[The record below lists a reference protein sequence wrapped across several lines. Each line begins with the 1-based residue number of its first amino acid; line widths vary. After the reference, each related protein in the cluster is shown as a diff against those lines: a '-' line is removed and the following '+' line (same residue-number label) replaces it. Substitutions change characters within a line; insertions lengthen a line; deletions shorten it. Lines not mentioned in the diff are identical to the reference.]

1 MKIESAKLV
10 KYNANTRGTSTG
22 DCTARSI
29 SLAFNIDYS
38 KVRKMMNAS
47 AKKLRYR
54 SYNYDGNV
62 NTVIA
67 DLGGGYRK
75 RPDKKISVNEF
86 ADTNPQGTYLVGC
99 SKLTEDRATH
109 LVCIIDGVVYDSWD
123 SRVYFVDEY
132 WVIENGTKG
141 SDITDVG
148 YYLREWVNSK
158 TASEYVEYIVNV
170 FNDIIDKNRR
180 LKKVVDKYNV
190 DIKFTLEVTK
200 ISLVNYTFNYGGEIC
215 VRIPAYNIK
224 KTYSHKFSIVF
235 NPTMS
240 PDNVQPY
247 FEEHFYGKLYPQ
259 VQQVIHKV
267 EDICEGY
274 SLTKDV
280 DVSDRDL
287 WIHSYEKKNFFS
299 LPYWAQRLATYF
311 TAGAPFQEKYSDSV
325 RLDIKTP
332 PFDTHYGETTE
343 YAYKANERTFEA
355 YSMAELKEGL
365 DYYKK
370 TGDYDKAWR
379 LAAYGDY
386 AE

>member
-54 SYNYDGNV
+54 SYNADGNV

-86 ADTNPQGTYLVGC
+86 ADTNPQGTYLIGC

-109 LVCIIDGVVYDSWD
+109 LVCVIDGVVYDSWD

-132 WVIENGTKG
+132 WVIEKGTKG

-158 TASEYVEYIVNV
+158 TASAYVEYIVNV

-200 ISLVNYTFNYGGEIC
+200 ISLVNYTFNYGGEIY
-215 VRIPAYNIK
+215 VRIPAYDIR
-224 KTYSHKFSIVF
+224 KTYPHKFSIVF
-235 NPTMS
+235 KPTMS
-240 PDNVQPY
+240 PDEVQPY
-247 FEEHFYGKLYPQ
+247 FDESFYGKLYPQ

-274 SLTKDV
+274 SLTKDAKP
-280 DVSDRDL
+280 REGTL
-287 WIHSYEKKNFFS
+287 YMHSYEKKSFLT
-299 LPYWAQRLATYF
+299 LPYWVQRLTTYF
-311 TAGAPFQEKYSDSV
+311 KADAPFQEHYHDSIE
-325 RLDIKTP
+325 LYINTP
-332 PFDTHYGETTE
+332 PFDTQYGHCESE
-343 YAYKANERTFEA
+343 RSFIAYTM
-355 YSMAELKEGL
+355 SELKEGL
-365 DYYKK
+365 EYYKK
-370 TGDYDKAWR
+370 TGDYEKAYAI
-379 LAAYGDY
+379 AADW
-386 AE
+386 